1 MFTYQVR
8 ISMLL

>member
-8 ISMLL
+8 INMLP